1 MDLHVAGIDRFSI
14 KVPFRE
20 LPGRAMTR
28 NAPHWDIFEICK
40 VTLHNGL
47 VGYGETMSFYT
58 CCSTEDRDVKRA
70 WGKNAAEIM
79 WDDSLGTGL
88 QMALFDAVAKSAGV
102 PIHSLLGRQVRKRAH
117 VSWWGYDLP
126 PDDLAAECRR
136 AVAHGYTNF
145 KTKARPWWDLH
156 DQLSAASKVVPESF
170 KIGIDFNGTL
180 LGAEHAERILPD
192 LERKFPI
199 LDIIETPIPQED
211 VAGGKRVQAA
221 TKTRI
226 AHHYGSPPV
235 TVQLK
240 ENLCDGFVVSSGP
253 KYGGG
258 LSKNMQQAAVC
269 ATAGKPL
276 WLQHVGTGLTAAFS
290 LHVAAVLPAAKWAA
304 VNCHQLFRDDLLKPT
319 FTVKNGTAAIPEK
332 PGLGFDLDTDALEA
346 FRIET
351 PKEKPF
357 GPDRLLRVAYPEGQ
371 TWYYAHGRQCY
382 EHAMTG
388 TLPVFPRGVRLETVP
403 NDASDRWRKLHRQ
416 ALKGPV
422 REP

>member
-1 MDLHVAGIDRFSI
+1 MRFKDKMFVLQQRWGELGGDGRWDFYQHTNCQAPLPVAI
-14 KVPFRE
+14 
-20 LPGRAMTR
+20 
-28 NAPHWDIFEICK
+28 
-40 VTLHNGL
+40 
-47 VGYGETMSFYT
+47 
-58 CCSTEDRDVKRA
+58 
-70 WGKNAAEIM
+70 
-79 WDDSLGTGL
+79 
-88 QMALFDAVAKSAGV
+88 
-102 PIHSLLGRQVRKRAH
+102 
-117 VSWWGYDLP
+117 
-126 PDDLAAECRR
+126 PDDGLPAI
-136 AVAHGYTNF
+136 
-145 KTKARPWWDLH
+145 L
-156 DQLSAASKVVPESF
+156 
-170 KIGIDFNGTL
+170 TL
-180 LGAEHAERILPD
+180 YVGDDVSEHAERILPN

-235 TVQLK
+235 TVQLE

-269 ATAGKPL
+269 AMAGKPL

-319 FTVKNGTAAIPEK
+319 FTVKNGTAAIPEG

-357 GPDRLLRVAYPEGQ
+357 GPDRLLRVA
-371 TWYYAHGRQCY
+371 
-382 EHAMTG
+382 
-388 TLPVFPRGVRLETVP
+388 
-403 NDASDRWRKLHRQ
+403 
-416 ALKGPV
+416 
-422 REP
+422 